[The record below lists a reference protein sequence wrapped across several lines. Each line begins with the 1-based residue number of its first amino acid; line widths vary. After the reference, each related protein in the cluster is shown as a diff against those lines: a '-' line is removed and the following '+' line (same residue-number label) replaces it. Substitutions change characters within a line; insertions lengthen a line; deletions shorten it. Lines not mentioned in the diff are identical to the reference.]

1 MVSMCYSRYFIILL
15 SVTVALTAWGCSKEN
30 PVNVLP
36 DEVAGTY
43 DFSRYEFVPNAPAIQ
58 PANVLDT
65 LVVANTFLRL
75 TEGGQ
80 FLLNYQFLNGPESII
95 AGNFT
100 LDANRVTLQPS
111 PGSEA
116 RLTSLLLQS
125 PIRLDRISVPG
136 QVRDRLEMAN
146 SQTVDLSSFSN
157 RYQGVP
163 AVPGILFISLTPR
176 N

>member
-1 MVSMCYSRYFIILL
+1 MLPARYSRYIVIFL
-15 SVTVALTAWGCSKEN
+15 SVSVLIITWGCSKEN

-43 DFSRYEFVPNAPAIQ
+43 DFSRYEFVPLAVAIQ

-100 LDANRVTLQPS
+100 VDASRVQLQPS

-116 RLTSLLLQS
+116 RLTSLLLQA
-125 PIRLDRISVPG
+125 PIRLDRVSVPG
-136 QVRDRLEMAN
+136 QIRDRLEMAN
-146 SQTVDLSSFSN
+146 AQTVDLNSFSN
-157 RYQGVP
+157 RYEGLP
-163 AVPGILFISLTPR
+163 PVPGILFISLTPR